1 MEIGITIKG
10 FVFRAAWRD
19 ALSGYPE
26 QVRREVYEAIIEY
39 GSTGETLPLK
49 AQAQMAFNIIR
60 VQMDEDA
67 RHEAERAEDHRRAE
81 AEARLLQAET
91 SERMRQLANR
101 RWGRR
106 DDKEENICDP
116 NACAMRPQCDR
127 IPKEKESE
135 KENTP
140 SPLDSPILKEKDKE
154 KEKSSSPFTRARE
167 KETDNLSRSI
177 EEDYAA
183 ELEQSDEFRENTC
196 MALHITP
203 ETFHG
208 YWQDFLMEQRAK
220 QTVHSGGRR
229 DFRYHA
235 FNWMRT
241 HHQAALRNTPSAS
254 PSARPTREE
263 LNRNYYDQATQQ
275 ACDMIDNINRQ
286 AI

>member
-1 MEIGITIKG
+1 MEIGITITG

-19 ALSGYPE
+19 ALSGCPE

-39 GSTGETLPLK
+39 GSTGEILPLK
-49 AQAQMAFNIIR
+49 AQAQMAFNMIR

-81 AEARLLQAET
+81 AEARLIQAET

-101 RWGRR
+101 RWN
-106 DDKEENICDP
+106 KETDADVCDR
-116 NACAMRPQCDR
+116 MRPQCDR
-127 IPKEKESE
+127 NAKEKESE
-135 KENTP
+135 KENTL

-154 KEKSSSPFTRARE
+154 KEKSSSPFARARE
-167 KETDNLSRSI
+167 KETDNISRSI
-177 EEDYAA
+177 EEDYAR
-183 ELEQSDEFRENTC
+183 ELEQSDEFRESTC

-203 ETFHG
+203 ETFVG
-208 YWQDFLMEQRAK
+208 YWQDFLLEQRAK
-220 QTVHSGGRR
+220 QTVHGGGLK

-254 PSARPTREE
+254 PTARPTREE

-286 AI
+286 KI